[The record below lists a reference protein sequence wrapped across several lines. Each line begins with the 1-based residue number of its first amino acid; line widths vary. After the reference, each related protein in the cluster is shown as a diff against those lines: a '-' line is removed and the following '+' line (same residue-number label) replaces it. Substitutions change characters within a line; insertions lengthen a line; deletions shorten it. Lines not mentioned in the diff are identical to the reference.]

1 MKCDKLSR
9 EKLLQQNF
17 HHAGLIKDGFCSMR
31 HLGQMT
37 RLFQS
42 VSCPSKIWSLQCRC
56 MRSHQ
61 LPMNPREWI
70 LAIKPWLSSHI
81 GPIQDGFCSMRHF
94 GQMTTLFQSVSCPS
108 KIWPLQCRCMQG
120 HQLPMSLRNGAKPLS
135 LGYQAI
141 QDQYRMDFAPRDI
154 LVK

>member
-1 MKCDKLSR
+1 
-9 EKLLQQNF
+9 
-17 HHAGLIKDGFCSMR
+17 
-31 HLGQMT
+31 
-37 RLFQS
+37 
-42 VSCPSKIWSLQCRC
+42 

-81 GPIQDGFCSMRHF
+81 GPIQDGFCSTRHF

-120 HQLPMSLRNGAKPLS
+120 HQLPMSLRNGAKPFRTNTGWILLHETFWSNDNIVSVCFMS
-135 LGYQAI
+135 LQNLATAVQVYAGS
-141 QDQYRMDFAPRDI
+141 P
-154 LVK
+154 VTNEP